1 MVNCDRTWTSTSNAA
16 IGRSAGSKSSASHD
30 SPGPESGEHDGPSDD
45 AHRRPLQVRA
55 STGHGRSVERHD
67 SGSADGSMKLD
78 GKKIK
83 RGQRQMITQAWE
95 KHRKDQIAVSADRF
109 EINEVWHAEW
119 DAEMKR
125 SMNETFVTTLQLPS
139 PFVTEVYTDT
149 EPVAKAARQLGL
161 HAGDSLTLK
170 SGWDFRREDHRRAA
184 LRLVKKLKPYC
195 TVLAF
200 PCGPWSPLMQL
211 NPAADRERLRSEG
224 EILINFAIEIAEEQ
238 MKHGRHFVMENPR
251 PSAAWRLPQ
260 LEVFAHRDGILP
272 VDIDM
277 CHFGLKGPGGG
288 LHKKSTRLLTSS
300 QAMVSRLIACRC
312 TGDHLHEHVIGGSRI
327 SQAAGHSFFP

>member
-1 MVNCDRTWTSTSNAA
+1 
-16 IGRSAGSKSSASHD
+16 
-30 SPGPESGEHDGPSDD
+30 
-45 AHRRPLQVRA
+45 
-55 STGHGRSVERHD
+55 
-67 SGSADGSMKLD
+67 MKLD

-83 RGQRQMITQAWE
+83 PGQRQMITQAWE

-125 SMNETFVTTLQLPS
+125 SMNETFVTTLQFPS

-195 TVLAF
+195 TALAF

-211 NPAADRERLRSEG
+211 NPAADLERLRSEG

-238 MKHGRHFVMENPR
+238 MKHGKHFV
-251 PSAAWRLPQ
+251 
-260 LEVFAHRDGILP
+260 
-272 VDIDM
+272 
-277 CHFGLKGPGGG
+277 
-288 LHKKSTRLLTSS
+288 
-300 QAMVSRLIACRC
+300 
-312 TGDHLHEHVIGGSRI
+312 
-327 SQAAGHSFFP
+327 